1 MLACKIK
8 AIKVNLTIDWLK
20 REKNFSQFTWKRIR
34 RHELTV
40 WNLNA
45 INGRTKSNQFVIFLP
60 TSSGRM
66 TSNEFPMLRTTISD
80 LGKHPNRGINSVE
93 ERTKK
98 THSSN
103 LTPKRRHF
111 HEHWRMWKRV
121 ETIRMRPCA
130 NAKCS

>member
-1 MLACKIK
+1 M
-8 AIKVNLTIDWLK
+8 
-20 REKNFSQFTWKRIR
+20 R

-80 LGKHPNRGINSVE
+80 LGKHTNREINTVWKRE
-93 ERTKK
+93 QKK
-98 THSSN
+98 THPNN
-103 LTPKRRHF
+103 LTPKHRHS
-111 HEHWRMWKRV
+111 HEHRHW
-121 ETIRMRPCA
+121 
-130 NAKCS
+130 